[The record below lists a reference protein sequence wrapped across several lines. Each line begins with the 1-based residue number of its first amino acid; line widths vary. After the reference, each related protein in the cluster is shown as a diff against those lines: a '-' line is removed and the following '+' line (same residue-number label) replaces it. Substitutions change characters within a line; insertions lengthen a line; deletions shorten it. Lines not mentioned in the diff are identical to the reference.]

1 MTLRMM
7 LVVIA
12 LVAGACF
19 STGALAQNNRRAALY
34 SQPSEVRLQ
43 RSIRGR
49 FASFYGKRPGQELIV
64 ERFYPIG
71 WSRNGK
77 FAYYVEPGDEA
88 CGCYFAKL
96 VIKDLR
102 TDAVLW
108 QFDYDSSDLQDTLKS
123 RTPESLAALWRYKRE
138 LFNSKL
144 REYDIKAQGPFALL
158 SFPANYEG
166 DQLTADL
173 KTKETG
179 QDQAYGII
187 DNAVL
192 QLSSKR
198 KGKKTIFEKTYKE
211 NDPMPLD
218 IKVLGYLKSP
228 FEPRIAV
235 VMVEVW
241 RGYEGPPHTTHTSIV
256 GATMDTGFLRQEL
269 GYSNCLIRSL
279 DTGTQ

>member
-1 MTLRMM
+1 MTLRRM
-7 LVVIA
+7 LVAIA
-12 LVAGACF
+12 LFAGAGF
-19 STGALAQNNRRAALY
+19 SMGAMLLPAHAQNSQRAALY
-34 SQPSEVRLQ
+34 RQPSEVRLQ
-43 RSIRGR
+43 RLVRGR
-49 FASFYGKRPGQELIV
+49 FASFYGKQPGQELIV

-71 WSRNGK
+71 WASDGK

-96 VIKDLR
+96 IIKDLK

-108 QFDYDSSDLQDTLKS
+108 QFDYDSSDLEDTMKA
-123 RTPESLAALWRYKRE
+123 RTPQSLAALWRYKRD

-144 REYDIKAQGPFALL
+144 REHNIKAQGAFALQ
-158 SFPANYEG
+158 SFPLNYEG
-166 DQLTADL
+166 DQLTTDL

-187 DNAVL
+187 SNAVL

-211 NDPMPLD
+211 DDPMPLD
-218 IKVLGYLKSP
+218 MKVLGYLKSP

-235 VMVEVW
+235 VLVDVL
-241 RGYEGPPHTTHTSIV
+241 RGYEGPPHVTHVQIIGS
-256 GATMDTGFLRQEL
+256 
-269 GYSNCLIRSL
+269 SL
-279 DTGTQ
+279 DTGFK